1 MNVVFL
7 FTQMDDDE
15 CPELGL
21 AIQNHFH
28 AINVRLGKAKH
39 SKHRQSLVT
48 LSRRHSM
55 VQMLEDLD
63 LDGPS
68 PVRRRISLTN
78 QPKSIDI
85 SHNKNKL
92 CRRASLEDLEQVS
105 CQLAPTIQHRIIM
118 VDSDEYTQQLI
129 RKRQTMT
136 NTDVIKEVDE
146 NNT

>member
-1 MNVVFL
+1 
-7 FTQMDDDE
+7 MDDDE

-28 AINVRLGKAKH
+28 AINVRTGKAKH

-78 QPKSIDI
+78 QPKSVDI
-85 SHNKNKL
+85 SHSRNKL

-105 CQLAPTIQHRIIM
+105 CQLAPAVQHRIIA
-118 VDSDEYTQQLI
+118 VESDEHVEQLI
-129 RKRQTMT
+129 RKRQTLA
-136 NTDVIKEVDE
+136 NTDVIKEDDE
-146 NNT
+146 NYT